1 MNFLLTSK
9 SEDADMKLI
18 NFSLSDFIRTDE
30 RLNDIAGSAYYVVP
44 EVLHRCHLSLASS
57 RLARRL
63 AARRRLPPSHHL
75 AQSLLSRRFPPLCM
89 VAVVSSIAL
98 ISALSYSPLK

>member
-1 MNFLLTSK
+1 MEFHSTGVYDMHAFEYPSIDQRFNEVFNKAMNFLLTSK

-44 EVLHRCHLSLASS
+44 EVLHR
-57 RLARRL
+57 
-63 AARRRLPPSHHL
+63 
-75 AQSLLSRRFPPLCM
+75 
-89 VAVVSSIAL
+89 
-98 ISALSYSPLK
+98 SYSVEVEIWNQRYSRPSNRAV